1 MRGARPG
8 GSTMKLPRRT
18 FLYLAAGA
26 AALPSVSRVAW
37 AQIYPTR
44 PVRILVG
51 FAAGQAIDILVRI
64 VAQSLSDQ
72 LGQQFV
78 IENRPGAGG
87 NLAAEVVVRSPPD
100 GHTLLAVGMNNMIN
114 ATLYERLSFNFIRD
128 IAPVGS
134 ILRAPQVMLVNPS
147 VPARTMSEFIT
158 YAKANP
164 GKINMASA
172 GIGSPTHLS
181 GELFKMM
188 TGINMLHVPY
198 RGSPAALTD
207 LIAGQVQVMFDNVA
221 SSLEHIRTGRL
232 RALAVTTT
240 TRWEGLP
247 DIPTVSDVVP
257 GFETGG
263 MAGIGAPKGTPPEI
277 VGKLNKGINSAIADV
292 KVKTRLV
299 ELGGTVLPGSPGDF
313 EKLIA
318 VETEKWAKVVKF
330 SGAKAE

>member
-1 MRGARPG
+1 
-8 GSTMKLPRRT
+8 MKLPRRT

-26 AALPSVSRVAW
+26 AAVPSVSRVAW
-37 AQIYPTR
+37 AQSYPAR

-100 GHTLLAVGMNNMIN
+100 GYTLLAVGMNNMIN

-128 IAPVGS
+128 IAPVAS

-172 GIGSPTHLS
+172 GVGSPTHLS

-277 VGKLNKGINSAIADV
+277 VEKLNKGINSAIADG

-318 VETEKWAKVVKF
+318 VETEKWARVVKF

>member
-1 MRGARPG
+1 
-8 GSTMKLPRRT
+8 MKLPRRT
-18 FLYLAAGA
+18 FLHLAAGA

-37 AQIYPTR
+37 AQSYPAR

-51 FAAGQAIDILVRI
+51 FAAGQAIDIIVRI

-100 GHTLLAVGMNNMIN
+100 GYTLLAVGMNNMIN

-128 IAPVGS
+128 IAPVAS

-147 VPARTMSEFIT
+147 VAARTLPEFIT

-188 TGINMLHVPY
+188 TGLNMLHVPY

-221 SSLEHIRTGRL
+221 SSIEHIRIGRL

-277 VGKLNKGINSAIADV
+277 VEKLNKGINSAIADV

>member
-1 MRGARPG
+1 
-8 GSTMKLPRRT
+8 MKLPRRT
-18 FLYLAAGA
+18 FLHLAAGA

-37 AQIYPTR
+37 AQSYPTR

-51 FAAGQAIDILVRI
+51 FAAGQAIDIIVRI

-100 GHTLLAVGMNNMIN
+100 GYTLLAVGMNNMIN
-114 ATLYERLSFNFIRD
+114 ATLYERLNFNFIRD
-128 IAPVGS
+128 IAPVAS

-221 SSLEHIRTGRL
+221 SSIEHIRIGRL

-277 VGKLNKGINSAIADV
+277 VEKLNKGINSAIADV

-313 EKLIA
+313 EKLIV

>member
-1 MRGARPG
+1 
-8 GSTMKLPRRT
+8 MKLPRRT
-18 FLYLAAGA
+18 FLHLAAGA

-37 AQIYPTR
+37 AQSYPTR

-51 FAAGQAIDILVRI
+51 FAAGQAIDIIVRI

-100 GHTLLAVGMNNMIN
+100 GYTLLAVGMNNMIN
-114 ATLYERLSFNFIRD
+114 ATLYERLNFNFIRD
-128 IAPVGS
+128 IAPVAS

-147 VPARTMSEFIT
+147 VPARTMPEFIT

-181 GELFKMM
+181 CELFKMM
-188 TGINMLHVPY
+188 TGLNMLHVPY

-207 LIAGQVQVMFDNVA
+207 LIAGQVQLMFDNVA
-221 SSLEHIRTGRL
+221 SSIEHIRIGRL

-263 MAGIGAPKGTPPEI
+263 MAGIGTPKGTPPEI
-277 VGKLNKGINSAIADV
+277 VEKLNKGINSAIADV

>member
-1 MRGARPG
+1 
-8 GSTMKLPRRT
+8 MKLPRRT
-18 FLYLAAGA
+18 FLHLAAGA

-37 AQIYPTR
+37 AQSYPTR

-51 FAAGQAIDILVRI
+51 FAAGQAIDIIVRI

-100 GHTLLAVGMNNMIN
+100 GYTLLAVGMNNMIN

-128 IAPVGS
+128 IAPVAS

-147 VPARTMSEFIT
+147 VAARTLPEFIT

-188 TGINMLHVPY
+188 TGLNMLHVPY

-221 SSLEHIRTGRL
+221 SSIEHIRIGRL

-263 MAGIGAPKGTPPEI
+263 MAGIGTPKGTPPEI
-277 VGKLNKGINSAIADV
+277 VEKLNKGINSAIADV

>member
-1 MRGARPG
+1 
-8 GSTMKLPRRT
+8 MKLPRRT
-18 FLYLAAGA
+18 FLHLAAGA

-37 AQIYPTR
+37 AQSYPAR

-51 FAAGQAIDILVRI
+51 FAAGQAIDIIVRI

-100 GHTLLAVGMNNMIN
+100 GYTLLAVGMNNMIN
-114 ATLYERLSFNFIRD
+114 ATLYERLNFNFIRD
-128 IAPVGS
+128 IAPVAS

-147 VPARTMSEFIT
+147 VAARTLPEFIT

-188 TGINMLHVPY
+188 TGLNMLHVPY

-221 SSLEHIRTGRL
+221 SSIEHIRIGRL

-263 MAGIGAPKGTPPEI
+263 MAGIGTPKGTPPEI
-277 VGKLNKGINSAIADV
+277 VEKLNKGINSAIADV

>member
-1 MRGARPG
+1 
-8 GSTMKLPRRT
+8 MKLPRRT

-26 AALPSVSRVAW
+26 AALPSASRVAW
-37 AQIYPTR
+37 AQSYPAR

-72 LGQQFV
+72 LGAQFV

-263 MAGIGAPKGTPPEI
+263 MAGIGAPKGTPAEI
-277 VGKLNKGINSAIADV
+277 IGKLNKGVNSAIADG

>member
-1 MRGARPG
+1 
-8 GSTMKLPRRT
+8 MKLPRRT

-37 AQIYPTR
+37 AQSYPAR

-72 LGQQFV
+72 LGAQFV

-128 IAPVGS
+128 IAPVAS

-172 GIGSPTHLS
+172 GVGSPTHLS

-263 MAGIGAPKGTPPEI
+263 MAGIGAPKGTPPDI

>member
-1 MRGARPG
+1 
-8 GSTMKLPRRT
+8 MKLPRRT

-37 AQIYPTR
+37 AQSYPTR

-277 VGKLNKGINSAIADV
+277 IGKLNMGINSAIADG

>member
-1 MRGARPG
+1 
-8 GSTMKLPRRT
+8 MKLPRRT
-18 FLYLAAGA
+18 FLHLAAGA

-37 AQIYPTR
+37 AQSYPTR

-51 FAAGQAIDILVRI
+51 FAAGQAIDIIVRI

-100 GHTLLAVGMNNMIN
+100 GYTLLAVGMNNMIN

-128 IAPVGS
+128 IAPVAS

-147 VPARTMSEFIT
+147 VPARTMPEFIT

-207 LIAGQVQVMFDNVA
+207 LVAGQVQVMFDNVA
-221 SSLEHIRTGRL
+221 SSLEHIRSGRL

-247 DIPTVSDVVP
+247 DIPTVSDYVP

-263 MAGIGAPKGTPPEI
+263 MAGIGTPKGTPPEI
-277 VGKLNKGINSAIADV
+277 VEKLNKGINSAIADV

>member
-1 MRGARPG
+1 
-8 GSTMKLPRRT
+8 MKLPRRT
-18 FLYLAAGA
+18 FLHLAAGA
-26 AALPSVSRVAW
+26 AALPSVSPVAW
-37 AQIYPTR
+37 AQTYPAR

-72 LGQQFV
+72 LGAQFV

-87 NLAAEVVVRSPPD
+87 NLAAEVVVRSSPD

-172 GIGSPTHLS
+172 GVGSPTHLS

-188 TGINMLHVPY
+188 TGIDMLHVPY

-207 LIAGQVQVMFDNVA
+207 LIAGQVQVMFDNVT

-247 DIPTVSDVVP
+247 DIPTVSDVLP

-277 VGKLNKGINSAIADV
+277 IGKLNKGINSAIADG

-299 ELGGTVLPGSPGDF
+299 DLGGTVLPGSPGDF
-313 EKLIA
+313 EKLIV
-318 VETEKWAKVVKF
+318 VETEKWARVVKF

>member
-1 MRGARPG
+1 
-8 GSTMKLPRRT
+8 MKLPRRT

-37 AQIYPTR
+37 AQSYPAR

-87 NLAAEVVVRSPPD
+87 NLAVEVVVRSPPD

-128 IAPVGS
+128 IAPVAS

-147 VPARTMSEFIT
+147 VPARTMSEFIA

-277 VGKLNKGINSAIADV
+277 VEKLNKGINSAIADG

-318 VETEKWAKVVKF
+318 VETEKWARVVKF

>member
-1 MRGARPG
+1 
-8 GSTMKLPRRT
+8 MKFPRRT
-18 FLYLAAGA
+18 FLHLAAGA

-37 AQIYPTR
+37 AQSYPTR

-51 FAAGQAIDILVRI
+51 FAAGQAIDIIVRI

-87 NLAAEVVVRSPPD
+87 NLAAEVVVRSPAD
-100 GHTLLAVGMNNMIN
+100 GYTLLAVGMNNMIN
-114 ATLYERLSFNFIRD
+114 ATLYERLNFNFIRD
-128 IAPVGS
+128 IAPVAS

-147 VPARTMSEFIT
+147 VAARTLPEFIT

-221 SSLEHIRTGRL
+221 SSIEHIRIGRL

-277 VGKLNKGINSAIADV
+277 VEKLNKGINSAIADV

>member
-1 MRGARPG
+1 
-8 GSTMKLPRRT
+8 MKLPRRT

-51 FAAGQAIDILVRI
+51 FAAGQAIDILVRL

-100 GHTLLAVGMNNMIN
+100 GYTLLAVGMNNMIN

-277 VGKLNKGINSAIADV
+277 IGKLNMGINSAIADG

>member
-1 MRGARPG
+1 
-8 GSTMKLPRRT
+8 MKLPRRT
-18 FLYLAAGA
+18 FLHLAAGA

-37 AQIYPTR
+37 AQSYPTR

-51 FAAGQAIDILVRI
+51 FAAGQAIDIIVRI

-100 GHTLLAVGMNNMIN
+100 GYTLLAVGMNNMIN

-128 IAPVGS
+128 IAPVAS

-147 VPARTMSEFIT
+147 VPARTMPEFIT

-188 TGINMLHVPY
+188 IGINMLHVPY

-207 LIAGQVQVMFDNVA
+207 LVAGQVQVMFDNVA
-221 SSLEHIRTGRL
+221 SSLEHIRSGRL

-247 DIPTVSDVVP
+247 DIPTVSDYVP

-263 MAGIGAPKGTPPEI
+263 MAGIGTPKGTPPEI
-277 VGKLNKGINSAIADV
+277 VEKLNKGINSAIADV

>member
-1 MRGARPG
+1 
-8 GSTMKLPRRT
+8 MKLPRRT
-18 FLYLAAGA
+18 FLHLAAGA

-37 AQIYPTR
+37 AQSYPAR

-51 FAAGQAIDILVRI
+51 FAAGQAIDIIVRI

-100 GHTLLAVGMNNMIN
+100 GYTLLAVGMNNMIN
-114 ATLYERLSFNFIRD
+114 ATLYERLNFNFIRD
-128 IAPVGS
+128 IAPVAS

-147 VPARTMSEFIT
+147 VPAMTMPEFIT

-188 TGINMLHVPY
+188 TGLNMLHVPY

-221 SSLEHIRTGRL
+221 SSIEHIRIGRL

-277 VGKLNKGINSAIADV
+277 VEKLNKGINSAIADV

>member
-1 MRGARPG
+1 
-8 GSTMKLPRRT
+8 MKFPRRT
-18 FLYLAAGA
+18 FLHLAAGA

-37 AQIYPTR
+37 AQSYPTR

-51 FAAGQAIDILVRI
+51 FAAGQAIDIIVRI

-87 NLAAEVVVRSPPD
+87 NLAAEVVVRSPAD
-100 GHTLLAVGMNNMIN
+100 GYTLLAVGMNNMIN
-114 ATLYERLSFNFIRD
+114 ATLYERLNFNFIRD
-128 IAPVGS
+128 IAPVAS

-147 VPARTMSEFIT
+147 VPARTMPEFIT

-221 SSLEHIRTGRL
+221 SSIEHIRIGRL

-247 DIPTVSDVVP
+247 DIPTVSDYVP

-263 MAGIGAPKGTPPEI
+263 MAGIGTPKGTPPEI
-277 VGKLNKGINSAIADV
+277 VEKLNKGINSAIADV

-299 ELGGTVLPGSPGDF
+299 ELGGTVLPGSSGDF

-318 VETEKWAKVVKF
+318 IETEKWAKVVKF

>member
-1 MRGARPG
+1 
-8 GSTMKLPRRT
+8 MKLPRRT

-37 AQIYPTR
+37 AQSYPTR

-51 FAAGQAIDILVRI
+51 FAAGQAIDILVRL

-100 GHTLLAVGMNNMIN
+100 GYTLLAVGMNNMIN

-247 DIPTVSDVVP
+247 DIPTVCEVVP

-263 MAGIGAPKGTPPEI
+263 MAGIGAPKGTPPDI

-330 SGAKAE
+330 SGAKVE

>member
-1 MRGARPG
+1 
-8 GSTMKLPRRT
+8 MKLPRRT

-26 AALPSVSRVAW
+26 AAVPSVSRVAW
-37 AQIYPTR
+37 AQSYPAR

-128 IAPVGS
+128 IAPVAS

-172 GIGSPTHLS
+172 GVGSPTHLS

-277 VGKLNKGINSAIADV
+277 VEKLNKGINSAIADG

-318 VETEKWAKVVKF
+318 VETEKWARVVKF

>member
-1 MRGARPG
+1 
-8 GSTMKLPRRT
+8 MKLPRRT

-51 FAAGQAIDILVRI
+51 FAAGQAIDILVRL

-100 GHTLLAVGMNNMIN
+100 GYTLLAVGMNNMIN

-172 GIGSPTHLS
+172 GVGSPTHLS

-247 DIPTVSDVVP
+247 DIPTMSDVVP

-277 VGKLNKGINSAIADV
+277 IGKLNMGINSAIADG

>member
-1 MRGARPG
+1 
-8 GSTMKLPRRT
+8 MKLRRRT

-37 AQIYPTR
+37 AQSSPAR

-128 IAPVGS
+128 IAPVAS

-172 GIGSPTHLS
+172 GVGSPTHLS

-277 VGKLNKGINSAIADV
+277 VEKLNKGINSAIADG

-318 VETEKWAKVVKF
+318 VETEKWARVVKF

>member
-1 MRGARPG
+1 
-8 GSTMKLPRRT
+8 MKFPRRT
-18 FLYLAAGA
+18 FLHLAAGA

-37 AQIYPTR
+37 AQSYPAR

-51 FAAGQAIDILVRI
+51 FAAGQAIDIIVRI

-100 GHTLLAVGMNNMIN
+100 GYTLLAVGMNNMIN
-114 ATLYERLSFNFIRD
+114 ATLYERLNFNFIRD
-128 IAPVGS
+128 IAPVAS

-147 VPARTMSEFIT
+147 VPARTMPEFIA

-172 GIGSPTHLS
+172 GTGSPTHLS

-188 TGINMLHVPY
+188 TGLNMLHVPY

-221 SSLEHIRTGRL
+221 SSIEHIRIGRL

-277 VGKLNKGINSAIADV
+277 VEKLNKGINSAIADV

-318 VETEKWAKVVKF
+318 AETEKWAKVVKF

>member
-1 MRGARPG
+1 
-8 GSTMKLPRRT
+8 MKLPRRT
-18 FLYLAAGA
+18 FLHLAAGA

-37 AQIYPTR
+37 AQSYPAR

-51 FAAGQAIDILVRI
+51 FAAGQAIDIIVRI

-100 GHTLLAVGMNNMIN
+100 GYTLLAVGMNNMIN
-114 ATLYERLSFNFIRD
+114 ATLYERLNFNFIRD
-128 IAPVGS
+128 IAPVAS

-147 VPARTMSEFIT
+147 VAARTLPEFIT

-188 TGINMLHVPY
+188 TGLNMLHVPY

-221 SSLEHIRTGRL
+221 SSIEHIRIGRL

-277 VGKLNKGINSAIADV
+277 VEKLNKGINSAIADV

-299 ELGGTVLPGSPGDF
+299 ELGGTVLPGSPGHF

>member
-1 MRGARPG
+1 
-8 GSTMKLPRRT
+8 MKLPRRT
-18 FLYLAAGA
+18 FLHLAAGA

-37 AQIYPTR
+37 AQSYPAR

-51 FAAGQAIDILVRI
+51 FAAGQAIDIIVRI

-100 GHTLLAVGMNNMIN
+100 GYTLLAVGMNNMIN
-114 ATLYERLSFNFIRD
+114 ATLYERLNFNFIRD
-128 IAPVGS
+128 IAPVAS

-147 VPARTMSEFIT
+147 VPARTMPEFIT

-188 TGINMLHVPY
+188 TGLNMLHVPY

-221 SSLEHIRTGRL
+221 SSIEHIRIGRL

-277 VGKLNKGINSAIADV
+277 VEKLNKGINSAIADV

>member
-1 MRGARPG
+1 
-8 GSTMKLPRRT
+8 MKLPRRT
-18 FLYLAAGA
+18 FLHLAAGA

-37 AQIYPTR
+37 AQSYPTR

-51 FAAGQAIDILVRI
+51 FAAGQAIDIIVRI

-100 GHTLLAVGMNNMIN
+100 GYTLLAVGMNNMIN
-114 ATLYERLSFNFIRD
+114 ATLYERLNFNFIRD
-128 IAPVGS
+128 IAPVAS

-147 VPARTMSEFIT
+147 VAARTLPEFIT

-188 TGINMLHVPY
+188 TGLNMLHVPY

-221 SSLEHIRTGRL
+221 SSIEHIRIGRL

-277 VGKLNKGINSAIADV
+277 VEKLNKGINSAIADV

-299 ELGGTVLPGSPGDF
+299 ELGGTVLPGSSGDF

-318 VETEKWAKVVKF
+318 DETEKWAKVVKF

>member
-1 MRGARPG
+1 
-8 GSTMKLPRRT
+8 MKLPRRT
-18 FLYLAAGA
+18 FLHLAAGA

-37 AQIYPTR
+37 AQSYPAR

-51 FAAGQAIDILVRI
+51 FAAGQAIDIIVRI

-100 GHTLLAVGMNNMIN
+100 GYTLLAVGMNNMIN
-114 ATLYERLSFNFIRD
+114 ATLYERLNFNFIRD
-128 IAPVGS
+128 IAPVAS

-147 VPARTMSEFIT
+147 VAARTLPEFIT

-188 TGINMLHVPY
+188 TGLNMLHVPY

-221 SSLEHIRTGRL
+221 SSIEHIRIGRL

-277 VGKLNKGINSAIADV
+277 IGKLNMGINSAIADV

>member
-1 MRGARPG
+1 
-8 GSTMKLPRRT
+8 MKLPRRT
-18 FLYLAAGA
+18 FLHLAAGA

-37 AQIYPTR
+37 AQSYPAR

-51 FAAGQAIDILVRI
+51 FAAGQAIDIIVRI

-100 GHTLLAVGMNNMIN
+100 GYTLLAVGMNNMIN
-114 ATLYERLSFNFIRD
+114 ATLYERLNFNFIRD
-128 IAPVGS
+128 IAPVAS

-147 VPARTMSEFIT
+147 VAARTLPEFIT

-188 TGINMLHVPY
+188 TGLNMLHVPY

-221 SSLEHIRTGRL
+221 SSIEHIRIGRL

-277 VGKLNKGINSAIADV
+277 VEKLNKGINSAIADV